1 MTDAVDRQA
10 RAEAADRL
18 LRDPMLVEA
27 LDAME
32 AALLEKIVEAPA
44 RDDEGRRYAAFAIQA
59 ARKFRRHLASVI
71 AGGKTAAINAANDI
85 ARDAPARKRT

>member
-32 AALLEKIVEAPA
+32 AALLEKIVQAPA
-44 RDDEGRRYAAFAIQA
+44 RDDEGRRLAAFALQS
-59 ARKFRRHLASVI
+59 ARKVRKHLHAII
-71 AGGKTAAINAANDI
+71 ADGKTAAINAANDI
-85 ARDAPARKRT
+85 GQKRSWF

>member
-32 AALLEKIVEAPA
+32 AALLEKI
-44 RDDEGRRYAAFAIQA
+44 
-59 ARKFRRHLASVI
+59 
-71 AGGKTAAINAANDI
+71 AGAT
-85 ARDAPARKRT
+85 P